1 MATCTKEQ
9 WTRWNAKLSNGFQ
22 MDLQRFLVW
31 NEKEAT
37 KSIHLPNGDIL
48 KAVIGWDS
56 VLEPINHGSNF
67 NRPVGVVPTLNLSI
81 WAPARTDGIWCSSG
95 LGYTTRISGDIRTKK
110 SWNEIVKL
118 TADWNEDRIM
128 KEAKANMAGMK
139 NPYII

>member
-37 KSIHLPNGDIL
+37 KSIHLPDGNVL

-56 VLEPINHGSNF
+56 VLEPIKPGSTLK
-67 NRPVGVVPTLNLSI
+67 RPVGVVPTLHLSI
-81 WAPARTDGIWCSSG
+81 WTPSSTEGVWCSSG
-95 LGYTTRISGDIRTKK
+95 LGYTAQISGDVRTKK

-118 TADWNEDRIM
+118 TSDWNEGRIM
-128 KEAKANMAGMK
+128 EEAKANMAQMK
-139 NPYII
+139 NTYIV